1 MNLDYNTLKPADQ
14 MTDKD
19 FSELSGAVM
28 RSGRRIK
35 NSLNFSARIS
45 MTCQIK

>member
-1 MNLDYNTLKPADQ
+1 MNFDYNTLKPTAQ

-19 FSELSGAVM
+19 FQNLSGAVM
-28 RSGRRIK
+28 RSGTRIK

-45 MTCQIK
+45 MACQIK